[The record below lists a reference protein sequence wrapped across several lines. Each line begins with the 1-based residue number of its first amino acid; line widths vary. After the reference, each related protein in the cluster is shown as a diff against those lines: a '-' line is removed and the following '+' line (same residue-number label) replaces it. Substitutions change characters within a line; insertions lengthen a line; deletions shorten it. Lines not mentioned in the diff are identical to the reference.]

1 VGIVPWTKNGRN
13 AILKPEPSAF
23 AADKIMLFDFIFF
36 GCPLTLAI
44 CLAALAIREEDMQ
57 FWRPSFS
64 FFAYC
69 AFYLAGGREVLLYLT
84 VGLMIGG
91 GWCAIDGA
99 GAI

>member
-1 VGIVPWTKNGRN
+1 MVTCNQRLQTLGRQY
-13 AILKPEPSAF
+13 
-23 AADKIMLFDFIFF
+23 MLFDVVFF
-36 GCPLTLAI
+36 GLPLILGS
-44 CLAALAIREEDMQ
+44 CLAVHAVREEDIQ
-57 FWRPSFS
+57 FWRPAFS

-84 VGLMIGG
+84 VGLMVGS